1 MAGRAV
7 DFLVVMNEYAV
18 VQDGDISRLFELA
31 GFEDGGEEDNI
42 KRLPL
47 AGPSAGVY
55 HRRCLAVNG
64 GGLSVGIELL
74 GV

>member
-7 DFLVVMNEYAV
+7 DFLVVMDKYAV

-31 GFEDGGEEDNI
+31 GFKHGGEEDNI
-42 KRLPL
+42 ERLPL
-47 AGPSAGVY
+47 AGLAAGVY
-55 HRRCLAVNG
+55 HRRGLDVNG
-64 GGLSVGIELL
+64 GCLAVGIELL